1 MNESA
6 ESIESFAFVADALK
20 AIRAG
25 IAEAAEAAS
34 RAPSE
39 IRLIAV
45 SKTKPAAAVRA
56 ALIAGQTVFGENRV
70 QELQAK
76 QEELPEAEWHLIG
89 PLQTNKVKF
98 VVPFV
103 HTLHT
108 LDSVKLMKEIEKR
121 AARVE
126 RTITCLI
133 QVNISD
139 EDQKFGT
146 DETGAAELLR
156 ALPDYP
162 HIRVEGLMG
171 IAENT
176 RDEAVVRGQFA
187 RLREAR
193 DRLAKT
199 FDNGE
204 SVNLRRLSM
213 GMTHDYPLAIAEGA
227 TDVRVG
233 SAIFGARG

>member
-1 MNESA
+1 MSQNA
-6 ESIESFAFVADALK
+6 ETFAFVAENLASV
-20 AIRAG
+20 RAG
-25 IAEAAEAAS
+25 IAEAAKSAG
-34 RAPSE
+34 RDPSE

-56 ALIAGQTVFGENRV
+56 ALAAGQTAFGENRV

-76 QEELPEAEWHLIG
+76 QEELPGAEWHLVG

-98 VVPFV
+98 VAPFA
-103 HTLHT
+103 HTIHT
-108 LDSVKLMKEIEKR
+108 LDSVRLMKEIEKR
-121 AARVE
+121 AARIE

-139 EDQKFGT
+139 EDQKFGVGQ
-146 DETGAAELLR
+146 DGAAELLR
-156 ALPDYP
+156 ALPDFP

-187 RLREAR
+187 RLRETR
-193 DRLAKT
+193 DRLAQT
-199 FDNGE
+199 YDNGE
-204 SVNLRRLSM
+204 SVRLRRLSM
-213 GMTHDYPLAIAEGA
+213 GMTHDYPLAVAEGA
-227 TDVRVG
+227 TDIRVG
-233 SAIFGARG
+233 SAIFGARA